1 VKPGLWFQLMSQQE
15 KPAIVRY
22 AQAIA
27 AVDGPNECRGL
38 LPSYLD
44 FFTIAQ
50 TFDSSSC
57 PTFAQY

>member
-1 VKPGLWFQLMSQQE
+1 MSQQE